1 MLAATGKQQWK
12 KAQKYGDDVG
22 PVGLD
27 VHQLMH
33 IRDGIRILNPFSKG
47 GCEAGSEGGCEAGS
61 IGRCEV
67 ESTVSSTVGNM
78 VGSKEVLDSN
88 AMLGYV

>member
-47 GCEAGSEGGCEAGS
+47 GCEAGSK
-61 IGRCEV
+61 GRCEV